1 MPTENPCLS
10 VGHYENFPVA
20 SALLPRRLRT
30 AVVAIYRFARAADDI
45 ADEGDATA
53 GTRLAELA
61 GYARELDAIERG
73 EMPADPLVVALAG
86 AVREHQLPLA
96 PLRDLLSAFTQD
108 VSVARYA
115 SFDALLDYCRRSANP
130 VGRLLLAL
138 YDRDDDA
145 NRKASDA
152 ICTGLQLANF
162 WQDVAVDWR
171 KGRVYVPLDD
181 LDRFGVTE
189 SQIASGRRDERWSRL
204 MRFETMRTRSFF
216 TPGRHLVRNLP
227 WRAGIELAA
236 IIAGGTRILE
246 RIDAVDGD
254 VFGHRPAL
262 GVRDW
267 MIVAGRALVPRR
279 KGIVPT
285 S

>member
-1 MPTENPCLS
+1 MP

-30 AVVAIYRFARAADDI
+30 AVVAIYHFARAADDI
-45 ADEGDATA
+45 ADEGNATA
-53 GTRLAELA
+53 EARLAELA
-61 GYARELDAIERG
+61 RYAHELDAIERG
-73 EMPADPLVVALAG
+73 ETPPDPLFAGLAA
-86 AVREHQLPLA
+86 AVREHRLPLA
-96 PLRDLLSAFTQD
+96 PLRNLLSAFAQD
-108 VSVARYA
+108 VSVTRYA
-115 SFDALLDYCRRSANP
+115 SFDALADYCRRSANP

-171 KGRVYVPLDD
+171 KGRVYLPRED
-181 LDRFGVTE
+181 LDRFGVPE
-189 SQIASGRRDERWSRL
+189 SQIAGGVRDERWSRL
-204 MRFETMRTRSFF
+204 MRFETQRTRVLFA
-216 TPGRHLVRNLP
+216 TGRPLVRNLP

-236 IIAGGTRILE
+236 VIAGGTRILE

-254 VFGHRPAL
+254 VFGRRPTL
-262 GVRDW
+262 GMRDW

-279 KGIVPT
+279 KSMTPT